1 MKPIVLAWAL
11 LFVVGV
17 GVLYRVGSW
26 IGRRRRR
33 SPRHSTKADESDETP
48 PGPTSTEEPAD
59 VVVRRAP
66 ATVVAPTRAATP
78 DIVAAPARVATAPNI
93 RQPTATSTAAAKPPP
108 LPPVT
113 SKVAANVRPS
123 TNHATTAPAKVVRP
137 SVSATLQPREPAKP
151 VVGSGAATMSPRL
164 GAAAAAALAARA
176 QTSQIRPDVQA
187 TISPGAV
194 THATPTGQPPPTIP
208 EPPFNAPQTDVRAT
222 RLPAGFTRRESSSRT
237 KVLSAPAK
245 HRSTPLRTRKVGAGA
260 PTVGLRIKQA
270 RVRKLS
276 GVSDVGRQPGSARA
290 TRKQLKTPSQTT
302 IGMLLMR
309 RIIRNAEDGD
319 LFASTRA
326 ATRIVGVPRRGTRFH
341 ISPER

>member
-1 MKPIVLAWAL
+1 MKPVVVAWAL
-11 LFVVGV
+11 LFVVAV
-17 GVLYRVGSW
+17 GVLYRFGSW

-33 SPRHSTKADESDETP
+33 SPRHSTKAEESDETP
-48 PGPTSTEEPAD
+48 PDPKSTETPT
-59 VVVRRAP
+59 VVVARAP
-66 ATVVAPTRAATP
+66 DTAVSPMRPATP

-93 RQPTATSTAAAKPPP
+93 RQPAATSRPAAKPPIP
-108 LPPVT
+108 APA
-113 SKVAANVRPS
+113 SGGNVGPS

-194 THATPTGQPPPTIP
+194 TRATPTDQPPPTIS

-222 RLPAGFTRRESSSRT
+222 RLPANFTRRESSSRT

-245 HRSTPLRTRKVGAGA
+245 HRSTPLRTRKIGSGA

-276 GVSDVGRQPGSARA
+276 GVSDVGRKPGSARA

>member
-1 MKPIVLAWAL
+1 MKPVVLAWAL

-33 SPRHSTKADESDETP
+33 SPRHSTKAEESDETP

-66 ATVVAPTRAATP
+66 ATVVAPTRPATP

-93 RQPTATSTAAAKPPP
+93 RQPAATSRPAAKPPIP
-108 LPPVT
+108 APA
-113 SKVAANVRPS
+113 SGGNVGPS

-194 THATPTGQPPPTIP
+194 TRATPTDQPPPTIP

-222 RLPAGFTRRESSSRT
+222 RLPASFTRRESPSRT
-237 KVLSAPAK
+237 KVLSAPAR

-309 RIIRNAEDGD
+309 RIIRNAEDGN

>member
-33 SPRHSTKADESDETP
+33 SPRHSTKAEESDETP
-48 PGPTSTEEPAD
+48 PDPKSTETPT
-59 VVVRRAP
+59 VVVARAP
-66 ATVVAPTRAATP
+66 DTAVSPTRPATP
-78 DIVAAPARVATAPNI
+78 NVVAAPARVTSAPEVRQSVTA
-93 RQPTATSTAAAKPPP
+93 STAAAKPPIP
-108 LPPVT
+108 TPA
-113 SKVAANVRPS
+113 SGGNVGPS

-194 THATPTGQPPPTIP
+194 TRATPTDQPPPTIP

-222 RLPAGFTRRESSSRT
+222 RLPASFTRRESPSRT
-237 KVLSAPAK
+237 KVLSAPAR

-276 GVSDVGRQPGSARA
+276 GVSDVGRKPGSARA

-309 RIIRNAEDGD
+309 RIIRNAEDGN